1 MAYLYSYKDKNGVSV
16 SVYITP
22 NDRIV
27 EVR

>member
-27 EVR
+27 EVH

>member
-1 MAYLYSYKDKNGVSV
+1 MVYLYSYKDKNDVSV

-22 NDRIV
+22 NDKII